1 MNKFKKHSICKN
13 TVKGNYGKNKMYN
26 YNKIMYINNHTHI
39 YTKNDYLDIIEIVG
53 FSCLFCI
60 VGVVFQKY
68 FNTTRIN

>member
-1 MNKFKKHSICKN
+1 
-13 TVKGNYGKNKMYN
+13 
-26 YNKIMYINNHTHI
+26 MYINNHTHI